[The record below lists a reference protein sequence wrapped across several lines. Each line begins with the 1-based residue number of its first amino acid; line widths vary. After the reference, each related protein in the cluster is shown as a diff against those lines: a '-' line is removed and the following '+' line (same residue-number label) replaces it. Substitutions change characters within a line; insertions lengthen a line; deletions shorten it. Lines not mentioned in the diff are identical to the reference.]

1 MNRENNIEAVQSAT
15 IPLPVAGKDMNSILK
30 SLETGVENIF
40 TGDKYAQYLQ
50 TMSKFHRYSFNNT
63 LLIAMQRPDATL
75 VTGYRNWQS
84 MGRQVKKGEK
94 GITILAPAP
103 IKRKRE
109 QEILDQNHKPLLDAD
124 GKPRTEEVEVV
135 IPRFKPTTVF
145 DISQTDGEPIE
156 TLAPEELTEAVAD
169 YDLFME
175 AITAVSPVPIR
186 FDEIEG
192 EAKGYYHSVDKE
204 IVIQKGMSDSQT
216 IKTAIHETGHAR
228 IHDKD
233 LMAEQGIEKDRLT
246 KEVEAESV
254 AYCVCSAFGVDT
266 SEYSFPY
273 IAGWSSGRDMKE
285 LKTSMDT
292 IRKTAGEMI
301 DELSDNLQ
309 ELFAEKKQLLESVQ
323 KQKLI
328 PAMEA
333 AGYHFD
339 DLEST
344 DGNLRFLPDGTHE
357 IGGVMISDSWNDVK
371 EWLEGVVLEDPD
383 TAERVE
389 RVMHPERYEK
399 TSEELMFAG
408 EERYALYQLNTESKD
423 VPYEFMGMDFVKD
436 HGMEVTA
443 ADYKCVYSGILHDS
457 VSLDELYS
465 IFNQN
470 HPADFKG
477 HSMSVSDVVIVNRD
491 GDLKAYYVDSFGFA
505 DLPDFVR
512 QRQEM
517 LGIESPESHLNVG
530 EKSSCISFYVAECSE
545 FPVLGEFHQ
554 DLTLEQAFE
563 LFDQI
568 PGSRMNGI
576 KSIGF
581 NLQDSS
587 DYEGMFDLYVGRTL
601 QKDIINSIPG
611 YRDNKLVQKA
621 ISDAE
626 KIIEKRQA
634 EREKPEIKKPEEL
647 QKENKITAQ
656 KGGDEFM
663 KPVKFE
669 ENELMV
675 MAIFAE
681 KTRQDTVMTLKEALE
696 VLEET
701 KEDVSDEEMIEIL
714 SSLIEKLQQ
723 IEDKYYYTL
732 DLDSYLLAS
741 EDDEYED

>member
-186 FDEIEG
+186 FDEIAG
-192 EAKGYYHSVDKE
+192 EAKGYYHSGDKE
-204 IVIQKGMSDSQT
+204 IVIQKGMSESQT

-228 IHDKD
+228 LHDKD
-233 LMAEQGIEKDRLT
+233 IMEKQGIEKDRLT

-273 IAGWSSGRDMKE
+273 IAGWSSNRDMKE
-285 LKTSMDT
+285 LKASMDI

-309 ELFAEKKQLLESVQ
+309 ELFAEKKQLLESEQ

-339 DLEST
+339 ELEST

-399 TSEELMFAG
+399 SSEELMFAG

-443 ADYKCVYSGILHDS
+443 AYYKCVYSGILHDS

-491 GDLKAYYVDSFGFA
+491 GDMKAYYVDSFGFA

-517 LGIESPESHLNVG
+517 LGIESPESHLNMG

-563 LFDQI
+563 LFDKI
-568 PGSRMNGI
+568 PGSQMNGI

-581 NLQDSS
+581 NLQNGS

-621 ISDAE
+621 ISDVE

-647 QKENKITAQ
+647 QKEK
-656 KGGDEFM
+656 
-663 KPVKFE
+663 
-669 ENELMV
+669 
-675 MAIFAE
+675 
-681 KTRQDTVMTLKEALE
+681 KTKSQHRREA
-696 VLEET
+696 
-701 KEDVSDEEMIEIL
+701 M
-714 SSLIEKLQQ
+714 SL
-723 IEDKYYYTL
+723 
-732 DLDSYLLAS
+732 
-741 EDDEYED
+741 

>member
-40 TGDKYAQYLQ
+40 TGNKYAQYLQ

-109 QEILDQNHKPLLDAD
+109 QEILDQNRKPLLDAD

-186 FDEIEG
+186 FDEIAG
-192 EAKGYYHSVDKE
+192 EAKGYYHSGDKE
-204 IVIQKGMSDSQT
+204 IVIQKGMSESQT

-228 IHDKD
+228 LHDKD
-233 LMAEQGIEKDRLT
+233 IMEKQGIEKDRLT

-273 IAGWSSGRDMKE
+273 IAGWSSNRDMKE
-285 LKTSMDT
+285 LKASMDI

-309 ELFAEKKQLLESVQ
+309 ELFAEKKQLLESEQ

-339 DLEST
+339 ELESS

-465 IFNQN
+465 IFNKN
-470 HPADFKG
+470 HQADFKG

-491 GDLKAYYVDSFGFA
+491 GDMKAYYVDSFGFA

-517 LGIESPESHLNVG
+517 LGIESPESHLNMG
-530 EKSSCISFYVAECSE
+530 EKSSCICFYVAECSE

-563 LFDQI
+563 LFDKI

-581 NLQDSS
+581 NLQDGS

-621 ISDAE
+621 ISDVE

-647 QKENKITAQ
+647 
-656 KGGDEFM
+656 
-663 KPVKFE
+663 
-669 ENELMV
+669 
-675 MAIFAE
+675 
-681 KTRQDTVMTLKEALE
+681 
-696 VLEET
+696 
-701 KEDVSDEEMIEIL
+701 
-714 SSLIEKLQQ
+714 
-723 IEDKYYYTL
+723 
-732 DLDSYLLAS
+732 
-741 EDDEYED
+741 

>member
-75 VTGYRNWQS
+75 VTGYRNWQT

-109 QEILDQNHKPLLDAD
+109 QEILDQNNKPLLDGN
-124 GKPRTEEVEVV
+124 GKPKTEEVEVV

-169 YDLFME
+169 YELFMK
-175 AITAVSPVPIR
+175 AITEISPVPIR

-228 IHDKD
+228 LHDKD

-273 IAGWSSGRDMKE
+273 IAGWSSGHDMKE

-301 DELSDNLQ
+301 DELSEKLQ
-309 ELFAEKKQLLESVQ
+309 ELFTEKKQLLESEQ
-323 KQKLI
+323 KEKLI
-328 PAMEA
+328 PAVEA

-339 DLEST
+339 ELESS
-344 DGNLRFLPDGTHE
+344 DENLRFLPDGTHE
-357 IGGVMISDSWNDVK
+357 IAGAWIADSWNDVQ

-389 RVMHPERYEK
+389 RVLHPERFEK
-399 TSEELMFAG
+399 TSEELMFDG
-408 EERYALYQLNTESKD
+408 EERFAIYQINHGSKAME
-423 VPYEFMGMDFVKD
+423 YQFMGMDFVKSQ
-436 HGMEVTA
+436 GMEVTA
-443 ADYKCVYSGILHDS
+443 GDYKCVYSGILEPSDN
-457 VSLDELYS
+457 LDTLYS
-465 IFNQN
+465 VFNQN
-470 HPADFKG
+470 HPADFRG
-477 HSMSVSDVVIVNRD
+477 HSMSVSDVVITNRN
-491 GDLKAYYVDSFGFA
+491 GDLRAFYVDSFGFTE
-505 DLPDFVR
+505 LPDFVK

-517 LGIESPESHLNVG
+517 IGIENTTLPLHPDED
-530 EKSSCISFYVAECSE
+530 KSRISFYVAECSE

-554 DLTLEQAFE
+554 DLTLEQAFDI
-563 LFDQI
+563 FDQI
-568 PGSRMNGI
+568 PGGRMNGI

-581 NLQDSS
+581 NLEDDS
-587 DYEGMFDLYVGRTL
+587 DYAGMFDLYVGKTL
-601 QKDIINSIPG
+601 QKEIINSIPG
-611 YRDNKLVQKA
+611 YRDNRLVQKA
-621 ISDAE
+621 LSDAE
-626 KIIEKRQA
+626 KIIEKRQK
-634 EREKPEIKKPEEL
+634 EREKTESKMPEER
-647 QKENKITAQ
+647 QKSERQ
-656 KGGDEFM
+656 KT
-663 KPVKFE
+663 KSQH
-669 ENELMV
+669 
-675 MAIFAE
+675 
-681 KTRQDTVMTLKEALE
+681 RREA
-696 VLEET
+696 
-701 KEDVSDEEMIEIL
+701 M
-714 SSLIEKLQQ
+714 SL
-723 IEDKYYYTL
+723 
-732 DLDSYLLAS
+732 
-741 EDDEYED
+741 

>member
-109 QEILDQNHKPLLDAD
+109 QEILDQNRKPLLDAD

-186 FDEIEG
+186 FDEIAG

-228 IHDKD
+228 LHDKD
-233 LMAEQGIEKDRLT
+233 IMEKQGIEKDRLT

-273 IAGWSSGRDMKE
+273 IAGWSSNRDMKE
-285 LKTSMDT
+285 LKASMDI

-301 DELSDNLQ
+301 DELSEKLQ
-309 ELFAEKKQLLESVQ
+309 ELFTEKKQLLESEQ
-323 KQKLI
+323 KEKLI

-339 DLEST
+339 ELESS

-357 IGGVMISDSWNDVK
+357 IGGAWIADSWNDVQ

-399 TSEELMFAG
+399 SSEELMFAG

-423 VPYEFMGMDFVKD
+423 VPYEFMGMDFVKN

-491 GDLKAYYVDSFGFA
+491 GDMKAYYVDSFGFA
-505 DLPDFVR
+505 DLPDFAR

-517 LGIESPESHLNVG
+517 LGIESPESHLDVG
-530 EKSSCISFYVAECSE
+530 EAISCISFYVAECSE

-581 NLQDSS
+581 NLQDGS

-621 ISDAE
+621 IFDAE

-634 EREKPEIKKPEEL
+634 ERKKPEIKKPEEL
-647 QKENKITAQ
+647 QKEK
-656 KGGDEFM
+656 
-663 KPVKFE
+663 
-669 ENELMV
+669 
-675 MAIFAE
+675 
-681 KTRQDTVMTLKEALE
+681 KTRSQHRREA
-696 VLEET
+696 
-701 KEDVSDEEMIEIL
+701 M
-714 SSLIEKLQQ
+714 SL
-723 IEDKYYYTL
+723 
-732 DLDSYLLAS
+732 
-741 EDDEYED
+741 

>member
-75 VTGYRNWQS
+75 VTGYRNWQT

-109 QEILDQNHKPLLDAD
+109 QEILDQNNKPLLDGN
-124 GKPRTEEVEVV
+124 GKPKTEEVEVV

-169 YDLFME
+169 YELFMK
-175 AITAVSPVPIR
+175 AITEISPVPIR

-228 IHDKD
+228 LHDKD

-301 DELSDNLQ
+301 DELSEKLQ
-309 ELFAEKKQLLESVQ
+309 ELFTEKKLLLESEQ
-323 KQKLI
+323 KEKLI
-328 PAMEA
+328 PAVEA

-339 DLEST
+339 ELESS

-357 IGGVMISDSWNDVK
+357 ISGAWIADSWNDVQ
-371 EWLEGVVLEDPD
+371 EWLEGVALEDLD

-389 RVMHPERYEK
+389 RVLHPERFEK
-399 TSEELMFAG
+399 TSEELMFDG
-408 EERYALYQLNTESKD
+408 EERFAIYQIDHGSKAME
-423 VPYEFMGMDFVKD
+423 YLFMGMDFVKSQ
-436 HGMEVTA
+436 GMEVTA
-443 ADYKCVYSGILHDS
+443 GDYQCVYSGILQPSDN
-457 VSLDELYS
+457 LDTLYS
-465 IFNQN
+465 VFNQN
-470 HPADFKG
+470 HPADFRG
-477 HSMSVSDVVIVNRD
+477 HSMSVSDVVITNQN
-491 GDLKAYYVDSFGFA
+491 GDLRAFYVDSFGFTE
-505 DLPDFVR
+505 LPDFVK

-517 LGIESPESHLNVG
+517 IGIENTTLPLLPDED
-530 EKSSCISFYVAECSE
+530 KSCISFYVAECSE

-554 DLTLEQAFE
+554 DLTLEQAFSI
-563 LFDQI
+563 FDQI
-568 PGSRMNGI
+568 PGNRMNGI

-581 NLQDSS
+581 NLEDDS
-587 DYEGMFDLYVGRTL
+587 DYAGMFDLYVGNSL
-601 QKDIINSIPG
+601 QKEIINSIPG

-621 ISDAE
+621 LSDAE
-626 KIIEKRQA
+626 KIIEKRQN
-634 EREKPEIKKPEEL
+634 ERKMPEQIQKPER
-647 QKENKITAQ
+647 QKTKSQ
-656 KGGDEFM
+656 H
-663 KPVKFE
+663 
-669 ENELMV
+669 
-675 MAIFAE
+675 
-681 KTRQDTVMTLKEALE
+681 RREA
-696 VLEET
+696 
-701 KEDVSDEEMIEIL
+701 M
-714 SSLIEKLQQ
+714 SL
-723 IEDKYYYTL
+723 
-732 DLDSYLLAS
+732 
-741 EDDEYED
+741 

>member
-169 YDLFME
+169 YDLFMK

-186 FDEIEG
+186 FDEIAG
-192 EAKGYYHSVDKE
+192 EAKGYYHSGDKE
-204 IVIQKGMSDSQT
+204 IVIQKGMSESQA

-228 IHDKD
+228 LHDKD
-233 LMAEQGIEKDRLT
+233 LMEKQGIEKDRLT

-285 LKTSMDT
+285 LKASMDI

-309 ELFAEKKQLLESVQ
+309 ELLAEKKQLLESEQ

-339 DLEST
+339 ELEST

-389 RVMHPERYEK
+389 RVMHLERYGK

-423 VPYEFMGMDFVKD
+423 VPYEFVGMDFVKD

-491 GDLKAYYVDSFGFA
+491 GDMKAYYVDSFGFA

-512 QRQEM
+512 QRQEV
-517 LGIESPESHLNVG
+517 LGIESTESHLDVG
-530 EKSSCISFYVAECSE
+530 ETSSCISFYVAECSE
-545 FPVLGEFHQ
+545 FPVIGEFHQ

-563 LFDQI
+563 IFDQI
-568 PGSRMNGI
+568 QGSRINGI

-581 NLQDSS
+581 NLQDGS
-587 DYEGMFDLYVGRTL
+587 DNEGMFDLYVGRTL

-634 EREKPEIKKPEEL
+634 KKEKPDIKKSEEL
-647 QKENKITAQ
+647 QKENKTKSQ
-656 KGGDEFM
+656 H
-663 KPVKFE
+663 
-669 ENELMV
+669 
-675 MAIFAE
+675 
-681 KTRQDTVMTLKEALE
+681 RREA
-696 VLEET
+696 
-701 KEDVSDEEMIEIL
+701 M
-714 SSLIEKLQQ
+714 SL
-723 IEDKYYYTL
+723 
-732 DLDSYLLAS
+732 
-741 EDDEYED
+741 

>member
-1 MNRENNIEAVQSAT
+1 MNRENNFEAVPSAT

-75 VTGYRNWQS
+75 VTGYRNWQT

-109 QEILDQNHKPLLDAD
+109 QEILDQNNKPLLDGN
-124 GKPRTEEVEVV
+124 GKPKTEEVEVI

-156 TLAPEELTEAVAD
+156 TLDPEELTEAVAD
-169 YDLFME
+169 YDLFMK
-175 AITAVSPVPIR
+175 AITEISPVPIR

-192 EAKGYYHSVDKE
+192 EAKGYYHSVEKE

-228 IHDKD
+228 LHDKD

-309 ELFAEKKQLLESVQ
+309 ELFAEKKQLLESEQ

-328 PAMEA
+328 SAMEA

-339 DLEST
+339 ELEST

-389 RVMHPERYEK
+389 RVMHPERFEK
-399 TSEELMFAG
+399 TSEELMFDG
-408 EERYALYQLNTESKD
+408 EERFAIYQIDHGSKAIE
-423 VPYEFMGMDFVKD
+423 YLFMGMDFVKSQ
-436 HGMEVTA
+436 GMEVTA
-443 ADYKCVYSGILHDS
+443 GDYQCVYSGILQPSDN
-457 VSLDELYS
+457 LDTLYS
-465 IFNQN
+465 VFNQN
-470 HPADFKG
+470 HPADFRG
-477 HSMSVSDVVIVNRD
+477 HSMSVSDVVITNQN
-491 GDLKAYYVDSFGFA
+491 GDLRAFYVDSFGFTE
-505 DLPDFVR
+505 LPDFVK

-517 LGIESPESHLNVG
+517 IGIENTTLPLLPDED
-530 EKSSCISFYVAECSE
+530 KSRISFYVAECSE

-554 DLTLEQAFE
+554 DLTLEQAFSI
-563 LFDQI
+563 FDQI
-568 PGSRMNGI
+568 PGNRMNGI

-581 NLQDSS
+581 NLEDDS
-587 DYEGMFDLYVGRTL
+587 DYAGMFDLYVGNSL
-601 QKDIINSIPG
+601 QKEIINSIPG

-621 ISDAE
+621 LSDAE
-626 KIIEKRQA
+626 KIIEKRQN
-634 EREKPEIKKPEEL
+634 ERKMPEQIQKPER
-647 QKENKITAQ
+647 QKTKSQ
-656 KGGDEFM
+656 H
-663 KPVKFE
+663 
-669 ENELMV
+669 
-675 MAIFAE
+675 
-681 KTRQDTVMTLKEALE
+681 RREA
-696 VLEET
+696 
-701 KEDVSDEEMIEIL
+701 M
-714 SSLIEKLQQ
+714 SL
-723 IEDKYYYTL
+723 
-732 DLDSYLLAS
+732 
-741 EDDEYED
+741 

>member
-1 MNRENNIEAVQSAT
+1 MNKENNFEESQPVQSST

-30 SLETGVENIF
+30 SLETGVGNIF

-109 QEILDQNHKPLLDAD
+109 QEILDQNHMPLLDAD
-124 GKPRTEEVEVV
+124 GKPKTEEVEVV

-169 YDLFME
+169 YDLFMK

-186 FDEIEG
+186 FDEIVG
-192 EAKGYYHSVDKE
+192 EAKGYYHSGDKE
-204 IVIQKGMSDSQT
+204 IVIQKGMSESQT

-228 IHDKD
+228 LHDKD
-233 LMAEQGIEKDRLT
+233 IMEKQGIEKDRLT

-273 IAGWSSGRDMKE
+273 IAGWSSNRDMKE
-285 LKTSMDT
+285 LKASMDI

-309 ELFAEKKQLLESVQ
+309 ELLAEKKQLLESEQ

-328 PAMEA
+328 PAMEV

-339 DLEST
+339 ELEST

-399 TSEELMFAG
+399 SSEELMFAG

-423 VPYEFMGMDFVKD
+423 VPYEFMGMDYVKD

-443 ADYKCVYSGILHDS
+443 ADYKCVYSGIMQDS

-491 GDLKAYYVDSFGFA
+491 GDMKAYYVDSFGFA

-512 QRQEM
+512 QRQEI
-517 LGIESPESHLNVG
+517 LGIESTESHLDVG
-530 EKSSCISFYVAECSE
+530 ETSSCISFYVAECSE

-568 PGSRMNGI
+568 PGSRINGI

-581 NLQDSS
+581 NLQDGS

-634 EREKPEIKKPEEL
+634 EKEKPEIKKPEEL
-647 QKENKITAQ
+647 QKEK
-656 KGGDEFM
+656 
-663 KPVKFE
+663 
-669 ENELMV
+669 
-675 MAIFAE
+675 
-681 KTRQDTVMTLKEALE
+681 KTRSQHRREA
-696 VLEET
+696 
-701 KEDVSDEEMIEIL
+701 M
-714 SSLIEKLQQ
+714 SL
-723 IEDKYYYTL
+723 
-732 DLDSYLLAS
+732 
-741 EDDEYED
+741 

>member
-186 FDEIEG
+186 FDEIAG
-192 EAKGYYHSVDKE
+192 EAKGYYHSGDKE
-204 IVIQKGMSDSQT
+204 IVIQKGMSESQT

-228 IHDKD
+228 LHDKD
-233 LMAEQGIEKDRLT
+233 IMEKQGIEKDRLT

-273 IAGWSSGRDMKE
+273 IAGWSSNRDMKE
-285 LKTSMDT
+285 LKASMDI

-328 PAMEA
+328 SAMEA

-339 DLEST
+339 ELEST

-399 TSEELMFAG
+399 SSEELMFAG
-408 EERYALYQLNTESKD
+408 EERYAFYQLNTESKD
-423 VPYEFMGMDFVKD
+423 VPYEFMGMDFVKN

-491 GDLKAYYVDSFGFA
+491 GDMKAYYVDSFGFA

-517 LGIESPESHLNVG
+517 LGIESPESHLDVG
-530 EKSSCISFYVAECSE
+530 EASSCISFYVAECSE

-581 NLQDSS
+581 NLQDGS

-634 EREKPEIKKPEEL
+634 EKEKPEIKKPEEL
-647 QKENKITAQ
+647 QKEK
-656 KGGDEFM
+656 
-663 KPVKFE
+663 
-669 ENELMV
+669 
-675 MAIFAE
+675 
-681 KTRQDTVMTLKEALE
+681 KTRSQHRREA
-696 VLEET
+696 
-701 KEDVSDEEMIEIL
+701 M
-714 SSLIEKLQQ
+714 SL
-723 IEDKYYYTL
+723 
-732 DLDSYLLAS
+732 
-741 EDDEYED
+741 

>member
-1 MNRENNIEAVQSAT
+1 MNKESNFEEIQPVQSST

-103 IKRKRE
+103 IKTKRE
-109 QEILDQNHKPLLDAD
+109 QEILDQNNKPLLDGN
-124 GKPRTEEVEVV
+124 GKPKTEEVEVI

-169 YDLFME
+169 YELFMK
-175 AITAVSPVPIR
+175 AITEVSPVPIR

-273 IAGWSSGRDMKE
+273 IAGWSSNRDMKE
-285 LKTSMDT
+285 LKASMDI

-309 ELFAEKKQLLESVQ
+309 ELLAEKQKLLESEQ

-328 PAMEA
+328 PVMEA

-339 DLEST
+339 ELEST

-626 KIIEKRQA
+626 KIIEKRQS
-634 EREKPEIKKPEEL
+634 ERKKPEIKKPEEL
-647 QKENKITAQ
+647 QKEK
-656 KGGDEFM
+656 
-663 KPVKFE
+663 
-669 ENELMV
+669 
-675 MAIFAE
+675 
-681 KTRQDTVMTLKEALE
+681 KTRSQHRREA
-696 VLEET
+696 
-701 KEDVSDEEMIEIL
+701 M
-714 SSLIEKLQQ
+714 SL
-723 IEDKYYYTL
+723 
-732 DLDSYLLAS
+732 
-741 EDDEYED
+741 

>member
-1 MNRENNIEAVQSAT
+1 MNKENNFEEIQPVQSST
-15 IPLPVAGKDMNSILK
+15 IPLPIAGKDMNSILK

-40 TGDKYAQYLQ
+40 TGEKYAQYLQ

-109 QEILDQNHKPLLDAD
+109 QEILDQNHNPLLDAD

-186 FDEIEG
+186 FDEIAG
-192 EAKGYYHSVDKE
+192 EAKGYYHSGDKE
-204 IVIQKGMSDSQT
+204 IVIQKGMSESQT

-228 IHDKD
+228 LHDKD
-233 LMAEQGIEKDRLT
+233 IMEKQGIEKDRLT

-273 IAGWSSGRDMKE
+273 IAGWSSNRDMKE
-285 LKTSMDT
+285 LKASMDI

-309 ELFAEKKQLLESVQ
+309 ELLAEKKQLLESEQ

-339 DLEST
+339 ELEST

-491 GDLKAYYVDSFGFA
+491 GDMKAYYVDSFGFE
-505 DLPDFVR
+505 DLPNFVR
-512 QRQEM
+512 QRQEV
-517 LGIESPESHLNVG
+517 LGIKSPESHLDVG

-581 NLQDSS
+581 NLQDGS

-647 QKENKITAQ
+647 QKEK
-656 KGGDEFM
+656 
-663 KPVKFE
+663 
-669 ENELMV
+669 
-675 MAIFAE
+675 
-681 KTRQDTVMTLKEALE
+681 KTRSQHRREA
-696 VLEET
+696 
-701 KEDVSDEEMIEIL
+701 M
-714 SSLIEKLQQ
+714 SL
-723 IEDKYYYTL
+723 
-732 DLDSYLLAS
+732 
-741 EDDEYED
+741 

>member
-1 MNRENNIEAVQSAT
+1 MNKENNFEDIQPVQSST
-15 IPLPVAGKDMNSILK
+15 IPLPIAGKDMNSILK

-124 GKPRTEEVEVV
+124 GNPRTEEVEVV

-186 FDEIEG
+186 FDEIAG
-192 EAKGYYHSVDKE
+192 EAKGYYHSGGKE
-204 IVIQKGMSDSQT
+204 IVIQKGMSESQT

-228 IHDKD
+228 LHDKD
-233 LMAEQGIEKDRLT
+233 IMEKQGIEKDRLT

-273 IAGWSSGRDMKE
+273 IAGWSSNREMKE
-285 LKTSMDT
+285 LKASMDI

-301 DELSDNLQ
+301 DELTENLQ
-309 ELFAEKKQLLESVQ
+309 ELLAEKKQLLESEQ

-339 DLEST
+339 ELEST

-423 VPYEFMGMDFVKD
+423 IPYEFMGMDFVKD

-477 HSMSVSDVVIVNRD
+477 HSMSVSDVVIVNRN
-491 GDLKAYYVDSFGFA
+491 GDIKAYYVDSFGFA

-512 QRQEM
+512 QRQKA
-517 LGIESPESHLNVG
+517 LGMESPESHLDVG

-563 LFDQI
+563 FFDQI

-581 NLQDSS
+581 NLQDGS

-621 ISDAE
+621 ISDTE

-634 EREKPEIKKPEEL
+634 EKEKPEIKKPEEL
-647 QKENKITAQ
+647 QKEK
-656 KGGDEFM
+656 
-663 KPVKFE
+663 
-669 ENELMV
+669 
-675 MAIFAE
+675 
-681 KTRQDTVMTLKEALE
+681 KTRSQHRREA
-696 VLEET
+696 
-701 KEDVSDEEMIEIL
+701 M
-714 SSLIEKLQQ
+714 SL
-723 IEDKYYYTL
+723 
-732 DLDSYLLAS
+732 
-741 EDDEYED
+741 

>member
-186 FDEIEG
+186 FDEIAG

-228 IHDKD
+228 LHDKD

-273 IAGWSSGRDMKE
+273 IAGWSSNRDMKE
-285 LKTSMDT
+285 LKASMDI
-292 IRKTAGEMI
+292 IRMTAGEMI

-339 DLEST
+339 ELEST

-408 EERYALYQLNTESKD
+408 EERYALYQLSTESKD

-436 HGMEVTA
+436 YGMEVTA

-491 GDLKAYYVDSFGFA
+491 GDMKAYYVDSFGFA

-512 QRQEM
+512 QRQEV
-517 LGIESPESHLNVG
+517 LGIESPASHLDAG

-554 DLTLEQAFE
+554 NLTLEQAFV

-581 NLQDSS
+581 NLQDGS

-647 QKENKITAQ
+647 QKEK
-656 KGGDEFM
+656 
-663 KPVKFE
+663 
-669 ENELMV
+669 
-675 MAIFAE
+675 
-681 KTRQDTVMTLKEALE
+681 KTRSQHRREA
-696 VLEET
+696 
-701 KEDVSDEEMIEIL
+701 M
-714 SSLIEKLQQ
+714 SL
-723 IEDKYYYTL
+723 
-732 DLDSYLLAS
+732 
-741 EDDEYED
+741 

>member
-1 MNRENNIEAVQSAT
+1 MNRENNFEAVQSAT

-63 LLIAMQRPDATL
+63 LLIAMQRPGATL
-75 VTGYRNWQS
+75 VTGYRNWQT

-109 QEILDQNHKPLLDAD
+109 QEILDQNNKPLLDGN
-124 GKPRTEEVEVV
+124 GKPKTEEVEVI

-169 YDLFME
+169 YELFMK
-175 AITAVSPVPIR
+175 AIKEVSPVPIR
-186 FDEIEG
+186 FDESEG
-192 EAKGYYHSVDKE
+192 EAKEYYHSVDKE

-228 IHDKD
+228 LHDKD
-233 LMAEQGIEKDRLT
+233 LMAEQGIEKNRLT

-301 DELSDNLQ
+301 DELSEKLQ
-309 ELFAEKKQLLESVQ
+309 ELFTEKKQLLESEQ
-323 KQKLI
+323 KEKLI
-328 PAMEA
+328 PAVEA

-339 DLEST
+339 ELESS
-344 DGNLRFLPDGTHE
+344 DGNLRFLPDGIHE
-357 IGGVMISDSWNDVK
+357 ISGAWIADSWNDVQ
-371 EWLEGVVLEDPD
+371 EWLEGVALKDPD

-389 RVMHPERYEK
+389 RVLHPERFEK
-399 TSEELMFAG
+399 TSEELMFDG
-408 EERYALYQLNTESKD
+408 EERFAIYQINHGSKAME
-423 VPYEFMGMDFVKD
+423 YQFMGMDFVKSQ
-436 HGMEVTA
+436 GMEVTA
-443 ADYKCVYSGILHDS
+443 GDYQCVYSGILEPSDN
-457 VSLDELYS
+457 LDTLYS
-465 IFNQN
+465 VFNQN
-470 HPADFKG
+470 HPADFRG
-477 HSMSVSDVVIVNRD
+477 HSMSVSDVVITNRN
-491 GDLKAYYVDSFGFA
+491 GDIRAFYVDSFGFTE
-505 DLPDFVR
+505 LPDFVK

-517 LGIESPESHLNVG
+517 IGIEDTTLPLHPDEDKSH
-530 EKSSCISFYVAECSE
+530 ISFYVAECSE

-554 DLTLEQAFE
+554 DLTLEQAFDI
-563 LFDQI
+563 FDQI

-581 NLQDSS
+581 NLEDDS
-587 DYEGMFDLYVGRTL
+587 DYAGMFDLYVGNSL
-601 QKDIINSIPG
+601 QKEIINSIPG

-621 ISDAE
+621 LSDAE
-626 KIIEKRQA
+626 KIIEKRQN
-634 EREKPEIKKPEEL
+634 ERKMPEQIQKPER
-647 QKENKITAQ
+647 QKTKSQ
-656 KGGDEFM
+656 H
-663 KPVKFE
+663 
-669 ENELMV
+669 
-675 MAIFAE
+675 
-681 KTRQDTVMTLKEALE
+681 RREA
-696 VLEET
+696 
-701 KEDVSDEEMIEIL
+701 M
-714 SSLIEKLQQ
+714 SL
-723 IEDKYYYTL
+723 
-732 DLDSYLLAS
+732 
-741 EDDEYED
+741 

>member
-109 QEILDQNHKPLLDAD
+109 QEILDQNRKPLLDAD

-186 FDEIEG
+186 FDEIAG

-228 IHDKD
+228 LHDKD

-273 IAGWSSGRDMKE
+273 IAGWSSNRDMKE
-285 LKTSMDT
+285 LKASMDI

-301 DELSDNLQ
+301 DELSEKLQ
-309 ELFAEKKQLLESVQ
+309 ELFTEKKQLLESEQ
-323 KQKLI
+323 KEKLI

-339 DLEST
+339 ELESS

-357 IGGVMISDSWNDVK
+357 IGGAWIADSWNDVQ

-399 TSEELMFAG
+399 SSEELMFAG

-491 GDLKAYYVDSFGFA
+491 GDMKAYYVDSFGFA

-517 LGIESPESHLNVG
+517 LGIESPESHLDVG

-581 NLQDSS
+581 NLQDGS

-634 EREKPEIKKPEEL
+634 ERKKPEIKKPEEL
-647 QKENKITAQ
+647 QKEK
-656 KGGDEFM
+656 
-663 KPVKFE
+663 
-669 ENELMV
+669 
-675 MAIFAE
+675 
-681 KTRQDTVMTLKEALE
+681 KTRSQHRREA
-696 VLEET
+696 
-701 KEDVSDEEMIEIL
+701 M
-714 SSLIEKLQQ
+714 SL
-723 IEDKYYYTL
+723 
-732 DLDSYLLAS
+732 
-741 EDDEYED
+741 

>member
-109 QEILDQNHKPLLDAD
+109 QEILDQNRKPLLDAD

-186 FDEIEG
+186 FDEIAG
-192 EAKGYYHSVDKE
+192 EAKGYYHSGDKE

-228 IHDKD
+228 LHDKD

-301 DELSDNLQ
+301 DELSEKLQ
-309 ELFAEKKQLLESVQ
+309 ELFTEKKLLLESEQ
-323 KQKLI
+323 KEKLI
-328 PAMEA
+328 PAVEA

-339 DLEST
+339 ELESS

-357 IGGVMISDSWNDVK
+357 ISGAWIADSWNDVQ

-443 ADYKCVYSGILHDS
+443 ADYKFVYSGILHDS

-491 GDLKAYYVDSFGFA
+491 GDMKAYYVDSFGFA

-517 LGIESPESHLNVG
+517 LGIESPESHLNMG

-563 LFDQI
+563 LFDKI
-568 PGSRMNGI
+568 PGSQMNGI

-581 NLQDSS
+581 NLQDGS

-621 ISDAE
+621 ISDVE

-647 QKENKITAQ
+647 QKEK
-656 KGGDEFM
+656 
-663 KPVKFE
+663 
-669 ENELMV
+669 
-675 MAIFAE
+675 
-681 KTRQDTVMTLKEALE
+681 KTKSQHRREA
-696 VLEET
+696 
-701 KEDVSDEEMIEIL
+701 M
-714 SSLIEKLQQ
+714 SL
-723 IEDKYYYTL
+723 
-732 DLDSYLLAS
+732 
-741 EDDEYED
+741 

>member
-1 MNRENNIEAVQSAT
+1 
-15 IPLPVAGKDMNSILK
+15 
-30 SLETGVENIF
+30 
-40 TGDKYAQYLQ
+40 
-50 TMSKFHRYSFNNT
+50 
-63 LLIAMQRPDATL
+63 
-75 VTGYRNWQS
+75 

-109 QEILDQNHKPLLDAD
+109 QEILDQNNKPLLDGN
-124 GKPRTEEVEVV
+124 GKPKTEEVEVV

-156 TLAPEELTEAVAD
+156 TLAPEGLTEAVAD
-169 YDLFME
+169 YELFMK
-175 AITAVSPVPIR
+175 AITEISPVPIR

-228 IHDKD
+228 LHDKD

-301 DELSDNLQ
+301 DELSEKLQ
-309 ELFAEKKQLLESVQ
+309 ELFTEKKLLLESEQ
-323 KQKLI
+323 KEKLI
-328 PAMEA
+328 PAVEA

-339 DLEST
+339 ELESS

-357 IGGVMISDSWNDVK
+357 ISGAWIADSWNDVQ

-389 RVMHPERYEK
+389 RVMHPERFEK
-399 TSEELMFAG
+399 TSEELMFDG
-408 EERYALYQLNTESKD
+408 EERFAIYQIDHGSKAME
-423 VPYEFMGMDFVKD
+423 YLFMGMDFVKSQ
-436 HGMEVTA
+436 GMEVTA
-443 ADYKCVYSGILHDS
+443 GDYQCVYSGILQPSDN
-457 VSLDELYS
+457 LDTLYS
-465 IFNQN
+465 VFNQN
-470 HPADFKG
+470 HPADFRG
-477 HSMSVSDVVIVNRD
+477 HSMSVSDVVITNQN
-491 GDLKAYYVDSFGFA
+491 GDLRAFYVDSFGFTE
-505 DLPDFVR
+505 LPDFVK

-517 LGIESPESHLNVG
+517 IGIENTTLPLLPDED
-530 EKSSCISFYVAECSE
+530 KSRISFYVAECSE

-554 DLTLEQAFE
+554 DLTLEQAFSI
-563 LFDQI
+563 FDQI
-568 PGSRMNGI
+568 PGNRMNGI

-581 NLQDSS
+581 NLEDDS
-587 DYEGMFDLYVGRTL
+587 DYAGMFDLYVGNSL
-601 QKDIINSIPG
+601 QKEIINSIPG

-621 ISDAE
+621 LSDAE
-626 KIIEKRQA
+626 KIIEKRQN
-634 EREKPEIKKPEEL
+634 ERKMPEQIQKPER
-647 QKENKITAQ
+647 QKTKSQ
-656 KGGDEFM
+656 H
-663 KPVKFE
+663 
-669 ENELMV
+669 
-675 MAIFAE
+675 
-681 KTRQDTVMTLKEALE
+681 RREA
-696 VLEET
+696 
-701 KEDVSDEEMIEIL
+701 M
-714 SSLIEKLQQ
+714 SL
-723 IEDKYYYTL
+723 
-732 DLDSYLLAS
+732 
-741 EDDEYED
+741 

>member
-1 MNRENNIEAVQSAT
+1 MNRENNFEAVPSAT

-75 VTGYRNWQS
+75 VTGYRNWQT

-109 QEILDQNHKPLLDAD
+109 QEILDQNNKPLLDGN
-124 GKPRTEEVEVV
+124 GKPKTEEVEVI

-169 YDLFME
+169 YDLFMK
-175 AITAVSPVPIR
+175 AITEISPVPIR

-228 IHDKD
+228 LHDKD

-301 DELSDNLQ
+301 DELSEKLQ
-309 ELFAEKKQLLESVQ
+309 ELFTEKKQILESEQ
-323 KQKLI
+323 KEKLI
-328 PAMEA
+328 LAVEA

-339 DLEST
+339 ELESSE
-344 DGNLRFLPDGTHE
+344 GNLRFLPDGTHE
-357 IGGVMISDSWNDVK
+357 IAGAWIADSWNDVQ
-371 EWLEGVVLEDPD
+371 EWLEGVVREDPD

-389 RVMHPERYEK
+389 RVLHPERFEK
-399 TSEELMFAG
+399 TSEELMFDG
-408 EERYALYQLNTESKD
+408 EERFAIYQINHGSKAME
-423 VPYEFMGMDFVKD
+423 YQFMGMDFVKSQ
-436 HGMEVTA
+436 GMEVTA
-443 ADYKCVYSGILHDS
+443 GDYQCVYSGILQPSDN
-457 VSLDELYS
+457 LDTLYS
-465 IFNQN
+465 VFNQN
-470 HPADFKG
+470 HPADFRG
-477 HSMSVSDVVIVNRD
+477 HSMSVSDVVITNQN
-491 GDLKAYYVDSFGFA
+491 GDLRAFYVDSFGFTE
-505 DLPDFVR
+505 LPDFVK

-517 LGIESPESHLNVG
+517 IGIENTTLPLLLDEDKSH
-530 EKSSCISFYVAECSE
+530 ISFYVAECSE

-554 DLTLEQAFE
+554 DLTLEQAFSI
-563 LFDQI
+563 FDQI
-568 PGSRMNGI
+568 PGNRMNGI

-581 NLQDSS
+581 NLEDDS
-587 DYEGMFDLYVGRTL
+587 DYAGMFDLYVGNSL
-601 QKDIINSIPG
+601 QKEIINSIPG

-621 ISDAE
+621 LSDAE
-626 KIIEKRQA
+626 KIIEKRQN
-634 EREKPEIKKPEEL
+634 ERKMPEER
-647 QKENKITAQ
+647 QKTERQITKSQ
-656 KGGDEFM
+656 H
-663 KPVKFE
+663 
-669 ENELMV
+669 
-675 MAIFAE
+675 
-681 KTRQDTVMTLKEALE
+681 RREA
-696 VLEET
+696 
-701 KEDVSDEEMIEIL
+701 M
-714 SSLIEKLQQ
+714 SL
-723 IEDKYYYTL
+723 
-732 DLDSYLLAS
+732 
-741 EDDEYED
+741 

>member
-75 VTGYRNWQS
+75 VTGYRNWQT

-109 QEILDQNHKPLLDAD
+109 QEILDQNNKPLLDGN
-124 GKPRTEEVEVV
+124 GKPKTEEVEVV

-169 YDLFME
+169 YELFMK
-175 AITAVSPVPIR
+175 AITEISPVPIR

-228 IHDKD
+228 LHDKD

-301 DELSDNLQ
+301 DEISEKLQ
-309 ELFAEKKQLLESVQ
+309 ELFTEKKLLLESEQ
-323 KQKLI
+323 KEKLI
-328 PAMEA
+328 PAVEA

-339 DLEST
+339 ELESS

-357 IGGVMISDSWNDVK
+357 ISGAWIADSWNDVQ

-389 RVMHPERYEK
+389 RVMHPERFEK
-399 TSEELMFAG
+399 TSEELMFDG
-408 EERYALYQLNTESKD
+408 EERFAIYQIDHGSKAME
-423 VPYEFMGMDFVKD
+423 YLFMGMDFVKSQ
-436 HGMEVTA
+436 GMEVTA
-443 ADYKCVYSGILHDS
+443 GDYQCVYSGILQPSDN
-457 VSLDELYS
+457 LDTLYS
-465 IFNQN
+465 VFNQN
-470 HPADFKG
+470 HPADFRG
-477 HSMSVSDVVIVNRD
+477 HSMSVSDVVITNQN
-491 GDLKAYYVDSFGFA
+491 GDLRAFYVDSFGFTE
-505 DLPDFVR
+505 LPDFVK

-517 LGIESPESHLNVG
+517 IGIENTTLPLLPDED
-530 EKSSCISFYVAECSE
+530 KSRISFYVAECSE

-554 DLTLEQAFE
+554 DLTLEQAFSI
-563 LFDQI
+563 FDQI
-568 PGSRMNGI
+568 PGNRMNGI

-581 NLQDSS
+581 NLEDDS
-587 DYEGMFDLYVGRTL
+587 DYAGMFDLYVGNSL
-601 QKDIINSIPG
+601 QKEIINSIPG

-621 ISDAE
+621 LSDAE
-626 KIIEKRQA
+626 KIIEKRQN
-634 EREKPEIKKPEEL
+634 ERKMPEQIQKPER
-647 QKENKITAQ
+647 QKTKSQ
-656 KGGDEFM
+656 H
-663 KPVKFE
+663 
-669 ENELMV
+669 
-675 MAIFAE
+675 
-681 KTRQDTVMTLKEALE
+681 RREA
-696 VLEET
+696 
-701 KEDVSDEEMIEIL
+701 M
-714 SSLIEKLQQ
+714 SL
-723 IEDKYYYTL
+723 
-732 DLDSYLLAS
+732 
-741 EDDEYED
+741 

>member
-109 QEILDQNHKPLLDAD
+109 QEILDQNNKPLLDGN
-124 GKPRTEEVEVV
+124 GKPKTEEVEVI

-169 YDLFME
+169 YELFMK
-175 AITAVSPVPIR
+175 AITEVSPVPIR

-233 LMAEQGIEKDRLT
+233 LMAEQGIEKDWLT

-443 ADYKCVYSGILHDS
+443 ADYQCVYSGILEPSDN
-457 VSLDELYS
+457 LDTLYS
-465 IFNQN
+465 VFNQN
-470 HPADFKG
+470 HPADFRG
-477 HSMSVSDVVIVNRD
+477 HSMSVSDVVITSRN
-491 GDLKAYYVDSFGFA
+491 GDIRAFYVDSFGFTE
-505 DLPDFVR
+505 LPDFVK

-517 LGIESPESHLNVG
+517 IGIKDTTLPLHSDED
-530 EKSSCISFYVAECSE
+530 KSRISFYVAECSE

-554 DLTLEQAFE
+554 DLTLEQAFAI
-563 LFDQI
+563 FDQI
-568 PGSRMNGI
+568 PGGRMNGI

-581 NLQDSS
+581 NLEDDS
-587 DYEGMFDLYVGRTL
+587 DYAGMFDLYVGKTL
-601 QKDIINSIPG
+601 QKEIINSIPG
-611 YRDNKLVQKA
+611 YRDNRLVQKA
-621 ISDAE
+621 LSDAE
-626 KIIEKRQA
+626 KIIEKRQK
-634 EREKPEIKKPEEL
+634 EREKTESKMPEERQKPER
-647 QKENKITAQ
+647 QKTKSQ
-656 KGGDEFM
+656 H
-663 KPVKFE
+663 
-669 ENELMV
+669 
-675 MAIFAE
+675 
-681 KTRQDTVMTLKEALE
+681 RREAMRL
-696 VLEET
+696 
-701 KEDVSDEEMIEIL
+701 
-714 SSLIEKLQQ
+714 
-723 IEDKYYYTL
+723 
-732 DLDSYLLAS
+732 
-741 EDDEYED
+741 

>member
-186 FDEIEG
+186 FDEIAG
-192 EAKGYYHSVDKE
+192 EAKGYYHSGDKE
-204 IVIQKGMSDSQT
+204 IVIQKGMSESQT

-228 IHDKD
+228 LHDKD
-233 LMAEQGIEKDRLT
+233 IMEKQGIEKDRLT

-273 IAGWSSGRDMKE
+273 IAGWSSNRDMKE
-285 LKTSMDT
+285 LKSSMDI

-309 ELFAEKKQLLESVQ
+309 ELFAEKKQFLESE
-323 KQKLI
+323 QKLI

-339 DLEST
+339 ELEST
-344 DGNLRFLPDGTHE
+344 DGNLRFLPDGIHE

-389 RVMHPERYEK
+389 RVMHPERYGK

-491 GDLKAYYVDSFGFA
+491 GDMKAYYVDSFGFT

-512 QRQEM
+512 QRQEV
-517 LGIESPESHLNVG
+517 LGIESTESHLDVG
-530 EKSSCISFYVAECSE
+530 ETSSCISFYVAECSE

-563 LFDQI
+563 IFDQI
-568 PGSRMNGI
+568 QGSRMNGI

-581 NLQDSS
+581 NLQDGS
-587 DYEGMFDLYVGRTL
+587 DNEGMFDLYVGRTL

-634 EREKPEIKKPEEL
+634 KKEKPDIKKSEEL
-647 QKENKITAQ
+647 QKENKTKSQ
-656 KGGDEFM
+656 HRREL
-663 KPVKFE
+663 PV
-669 ENELMV
+669 
-675 MAIFAE
+675 
-681 KTRQDTVMTLKEALE
+681 
-696 VLEET
+696 
-701 KEDVSDEEMIEIL
+701 
-714 SSLIEKLQQ
+714 
-723 IEDKYYYTL
+723 
-732 DLDSYLLAS
+732 
-741 EDDEYED
+741 

>member
-94 GITILAPAP
+94 GITSLAPAP

-109 QEILDQNHKPLLDAD
+109 QEILDQNHKPLLDTD

-186 FDEIEG
+186 FDEIAG
-192 EAKGYYHSVDKE
+192 EAKGYYHSGDKE
-204 IVIQKGMSDSQT
+204 IVIQKGMSESQT

-228 IHDKD
+228 LHDKD
-233 LMAEQGIEKDRLT
+233 IMEKQGIEKDRLT

-273 IAGWSSGRDMKE
+273 IAGWSSNRDMKE
-285 LKTSMDT
+285 LKASMDI

-309 ELFAEKKQLLESVQ
+309 ELFAEKKQLLESEQ

-339 DLEST
+339 ELEST

-389 RVMHPERYEK
+389 WVIHPERYEK

-423 VPYEFMGMDFVKD
+423 VPYDFMGMDFVKD

-457 VSLDELYS
+457 VSLDKLYS

-491 GDLKAYYVDSFGFA
+491 GDMKAYYVDSFGFA

-517 LGIESPESHLNVG
+517 LGIESPESHLNMG

-563 LFDQI
+563 LFDKI
-568 PGSRMNGI
+568 PGSQMNGI

-581 NLQDSS
+581 NLQDGS

-634 EREKPEIKKPEEL
+634 ERKKPEIKKPEEL
-647 QKENKITAQ
+647 QKEK
-656 KGGDEFM
+656 
-663 KPVKFE
+663 
-669 ENELMV
+669 
-675 MAIFAE
+675 
-681 KTRQDTVMTLKEALE
+681 KTRLQHRREA
-696 VLEET
+696 
-701 KEDVSDEEMIEIL
+701 M
-714 SSLIEKLQQ
+714 SL
-723 IEDKYYYTL
+723 
-732 DLDSYLLAS
+732 
-741 EDDEYED
+741 

>member
-1 MNRENNIEAVQSAT
+1 MNRENNFEEIQPIPSAT

-186 FDEIEG
+186 FDEIAG
-192 EAKGYYHSVDKE
+192 EAKGYYHSGDKE
-204 IVIQKGMSDSQT
+204 IVIQKGMSESQT

-228 IHDKD
+228 LHDKD
-233 LMAEQGIEKDRLT
+233 IMEKQGIEKDRLT

-273 IAGWSSGRDMKE
+273 IAGWSSNCDMKE
-285 LKTSMDT
+285 LKASMDI

-339 DLEST
+339 ELEST

-399 TSEELMFAG
+399 SSEELMFAG
-408 EERYALYQLNTESKD
+408 EERYAFYQLNTESKD

-491 GDLKAYYVDSFGFA
+491 GDMKAYYVDSFGFA

-517 LGIESPESHLNVG
+517 LGIESPESHLDVG
-530 EKSSCISFYVAECSE
+530 EASSCISFYVAECSE

-581 NLQDSS
+581 NLQDGS

-634 EREKPEIKKPEEL
+634 EKEKPEIKKPEEL
-647 QKENKITAQ
+647 QKEK
-656 KGGDEFM
+656 
-663 KPVKFE
+663 
-669 ENELMV
+669 
-675 MAIFAE
+675 
-681 KTRQDTVMTLKEALE
+681 KTRSQHRREA
-696 VLEET
+696 
-701 KEDVSDEEMIEIL
+701 M
-714 SSLIEKLQQ
+714 SL
-723 IEDKYYYTL
+723 
-732 DLDSYLLAS
+732 
-741 EDDEYED
+741 

>member
-1 MNRENNIEAVQSAT
+1 MNRENNFEEIQPVQSST
-15 IPLPVAGKDMNSILK
+15 IPLPIAGKDMNSILK

-109 QEILDQNHKPLLDAD
+109 QEILDQNHNPLLDAD

-156 TLAPEELTEAVAD
+156 TFAPEELTEAVAD

-186 FDEIEG
+186 FDEIAG
-192 EAKGYYHSVDKE
+192 EAKGYYHSGDKE
-204 IVIQKGMSDSQT
+204 IVIQKGMSESQT

-228 IHDKD
+228 LHDKD
-233 LMAEQGIEKDRLT
+233 IMEKQGIEKDRLT

-273 IAGWSSGRDMKE
+273 IAGWSSNRDMKE
-285 LKTSMDT
+285 LKASMDI

-309 ELFAEKKQLLESVQ
+309 ELLAEKKQLLESEQ

-339 DLEST
+339 ELEST

-491 GDLKAYYVDSFGFA
+491 GDMKAYYVDSFGFE
-505 DLPDFVR
+505 DLPNFVR
-512 QRQEM
+512 QRQEV
-517 LGIESPESHLNVG
+517 LGIKSPESHLDVG

-581 NLQDSS
+581 NLQDGS

-647 QKENKITAQ
+647 QKEK
-656 KGGDEFM
+656 
-663 KPVKFE
+663 
-669 ENELMV
+669 
-675 MAIFAE
+675 
-681 KTRQDTVMTLKEALE
+681 KTRSQHRREA
-696 VLEET
+696 
-701 KEDVSDEEMIEIL
+701 M
-714 SSLIEKLQQ
+714 SL
-723 IEDKYYYTL
+723 
-732 DLDSYLLAS
+732 
-741 EDDEYED
+741 

>member
-1 MNRENNIEAVQSAT
+1 MNRENNFEAVPSAT

-75 VTGYRNWQS
+75 VTGYRNWQT

-109 QEILDQNHKPLLDAD
+109 QEILDQNNKPLLDGN
-124 GKPRTEEVEVV
+124 GKPKTEEVEVI

-169 YDLFME
+169 YDLFMK
-175 AITAVSPVPIR
+175 AITEISPVPIR

-228 IHDKD
+228 LHDKD

-301 DELSDNLQ
+301 DELSEKLQ
-309 ELFAEKKQLLESVQ
+309 ELFTEKKQILESEQ
-323 KQKLI
+323 KEKLI
-328 PAMEA
+328 LAVEA

-339 DLEST
+339 ELESSE
-344 DGNLRFLPDGTHE
+344 GNLRFLPDGTHE
-357 IGGVMISDSWNDVK
+357 IAGAWIADSWNDVQ
-371 EWLEGVVLEDPD
+371 EWLEGVVREDPD

-389 RVMHPERYEK
+389 RVLHPERFEK
-399 TSEELMFAG
+399 TSEELMFDG
-408 EERYALYQLNTESKD
+408 EERFAIYQIDHGSKAME
-423 VPYEFMGMDFVKD
+423 YLFMGMDFVKSQ
-436 HGMEVTA
+436 GMEVTA
-443 ADYKCVYSGILHDS
+443 GDYQCVYSGILQPSDN
-457 VSLDELYS
+457 LDTLYS
-465 IFNQN
+465 VFNQN
-470 HPADFKG
+470 HPADFRG
-477 HSMSVSDVVIVNRD
+477 HSMSVSDVVITNQN
-491 GDLKAYYVDSFGFA
+491 GDLRAFYVDSFGFTE
-505 DLPDFVR
+505 LPDFVK

-517 LGIESPESHLNVG
+517 IGIENTTLPLLLDEDKSH
-530 EKSSCISFYVAECSE
+530 ISFYVAECSE

-554 DLTLEQAFE
+554 DLTLEQAFSI
-563 LFDQI
+563 FDQI
-568 PGSRMNGI
+568 PGNRMNGI

-581 NLQDSS
+581 NLEDDS
-587 DYEGMFDLYVGRTL
+587 DYAGMFDLYVGNSL
-601 QKDIINSIPG
+601 QKEIINSIPG

-621 ISDAE
+621 LSDAE
-626 KIIEKRQA
+626 KIIEKRQN
-634 EREKPEIKKPEEL
+634 ERKMPEER
-647 QKENKITAQ
+647 QKTERQITKSQ
-656 KGGDEFM
+656 H
-663 KPVKFE
+663 
-669 ENELMV
+669 
-675 MAIFAE
+675 
-681 KTRQDTVMTLKEALE
+681 RREA
-696 VLEET
+696 
-701 KEDVSDEEMIEIL
+701 M
-714 SSLIEKLQQ
+714 SL
-723 IEDKYYYTL
+723 
-732 DLDSYLLAS
+732 
-741 EDDEYED
+741 

>member
-1 MNRENNIEAVQSAT
+1 MNRENNFEEIQPVQSST

-40 TGDKYAQYLQ
+40 TGEKYAQYLQ

-109 QEILDQNHKPLLDAD
+109 QEILDQNRKPLLDAD

-186 FDEIEG
+186 FDEIAG
-192 EAKGYYHSVDKE
+192 EAKGYYHSGDKE
-204 IVIQKGMSDSQT
+204 IVIQKGMSESQT

-228 IHDKD
+228 LHDKD
-233 LMAEQGIEKDRLT
+233 IMEKQGIEKDRLT

-273 IAGWSSGRDMKE
+273 IAGWSSNRDMKE
-285 LKTSMDT
+285 LKASMDI
-292 IRKTAGEMI
+292 IRKTAREMI

-309 ELFAEKKQLLESVQ
+309 ELFAEKKQLLESEQ

-339 DLEST
+339 ELEST

-383 TAERVE
+383 IAERVE

-436 HGMEVTA
+436 HGMEVIA

-491 GDLKAYYVDSFGFA
+491 GDMKAYYVDSFGFA

-512 QRQEM
+512 QRQEA
-517 LGIESPESHLNVG
+517 LGIESPESHLDVG

-581 NLQDSS
+581 NLQDGS

-621 ISDAE
+621 ISDTE

-647 QKENKITAQ
+647 QKEK
-656 KGGDEFM
+656 
-663 KPVKFE
+663 
-669 ENELMV
+669 
-675 MAIFAE
+675 
-681 KTRQDTVMTLKEALE
+681 KTRSQHRREA
-696 VLEET
+696 
-701 KEDVSDEEMIEIL
+701 M
-714 SSLIEKLQQ
+714 SL
-723 IEDKYYYTL
+723 
-732 DLDSYLLAS
+732 
-741 EDDEYED
+741 

>member
-109 QEILDQNHKPLLDAD
+109 QEILDQNRKPLLDAD

-186 FDEIEG
+186 FDEIAG
-192 EAKGYYHSVDKE
+192 EAKGYYHSGDKE
-204 IVIQKGMSDSQT
+204 IVIQKGMSESQT

-228 IHDKD
+228 LHDRDIMEK
-233 LMAEQGIEKDRLT
+233 QGIEKDRLT

-273 IAGWSSGRDMKE
+273 IAGWSSNRDMKE
-285 LKTSMDT
+285 LKASMDI

-309 ELFAEKKQLLESVQ
+309 ELLAEKKQLLESEQ

-339 DLEST
+339 ELEST

-357 IGGVMISDSWNDVK
+357 IGSVMILDSWNNVK

-436 HGMEVTA
+436 HGMEVIA

-491 GDLKAYYVDSFGFA
+491 GDMKAYYVDSFGFA

-517 LGIESPESHLNVG
+517 LGIESPESHLDVG
-530 EKSSCISFYVAECSE
+530 EASSCISFYVAECSE

-581 NLQDSS
+581 NLQDGS

-634 EREKPEIKKPEEL
+634 EKKKPEIKKPEEL
-647 QKENKITAQ
+647 QKEK
-656 KGGDEFM
+656 
-663 KPVKFE
+663 
-669 ENELMV
+669 
-675 MAIFAE
+675 
-681 KTRQDTVMTLKEALE
+681 KTRSQHRREA
-696 VLEET
+696 
-701 KEDVSDEEMIEIL
+701 M
-714 SSLIEKLQQ
+714 SL
-723 IEDKYYYTL
+723 
-732 DLDSYLLAS
+732 
-741 EDDEYED
+741 

>member
-1 MNRENNIEAVQSAT
+1 MNKENNFEEIQPVQSST
-15 IPLPVAGKDMNSILK
+15 IPLPIAGKDMNSILK

-109 QEILDQNHKPLLDAD
+109 QEILDQNHMPLLDAD

-135 IPRFKPTTVF
+135 IPRFKTTPVF

-156 TLAPEELTEAVAD
+156 ILAPEELTEAVAD
-169 YDLFME
+169 YDLFMK

-186 FDEIEG
+186 FDEIAG
-192 EAKGYYHSVDKE
+192 EVKGYYHSGDKE
-204 IVIQKGMSDSQT
+204 IVIQKGMSESQT

-228 IHDKD
+228 LHDKD
-233 LMAEQGIEKDRLT
+233 IMEEQGIEKDRLT

-254 AYCVCSAFGVDT
+254 AYCVCSAFGIDT

-285 LKTSMDT
+285 LKASMDI

-309 ELFAEKKQLLESVQ
+309 ELLAEKKQLLESEQ
-323 KQKLI
+323 KQKLV
-328 PAMEA
+328 PAMEV

-339 DLEST
+339 ELEST
-344 DGNLRFLPDGTHE
+344 DGNLRFLPNGTHE

-371 EWLEGVVLEDPD
+371 EWLEGVILEDPD

-399 TSEELMFAG
+399 SSEGLMFVG

-423 VPYEFMGMDFVKD
+423 VPYEFMGMDFVKAQ
-436 HGMEVTA
+436 GMEITA
-443 ADYKCVYSGILHDS
+443 EDYKCVYSGILHDS

-491 GDLKAYYVDSFGFA
+491 GDMKAYYVDSFGFA

-512 QRQEM
+512 
-517 LGIESPESHLNVG
+517 
-530 EKSSCISFYVAECSE
+530 
-545 FPVLGEFHQ
+545 
-554 DLTLEQAFE
+554 
-563 LFDQI
+563 
-568 PGSRMNGI
+568 
-576 KSIGF
+576 
-581 NLQDSS
+581 
-587 DYEGMFDLYVGRTL
+587 
-601 QKDIINSIPG
+601 
-611 YRDNKLVQKA
+611 
-621 ISDAE
+621 
-626 KIIEKRQA
+626 
-634 EREKPEIKKPEEL
+634 
-647 QKENKITAQ
+647 
-656 KGGDEFM
+656 
-663 KPVKFE
+663 
-669 ENELMV
+669 
-675 MAIFAE
+675 
-681 KTRQDTVMTLKEALE
+681 
-696 VLEET
+696 
-701 KEDVSDEEMIEIL
+701 
-714 SSLIEKLQQ
+714 
-723 IEDKYYYTL
+723 
-732 DLDSYLLAS
+732 
-741 EDDEYED
+741 